1 VGECEHRSVGHNHRN
16 WENLSVPGI
25 VRSLVRAIVIVPP
38 APCRRRLRPL
48 RLPLAVWS
56 GHMLEHKRAV
66 DLMVQDLTVPST
78 SAWNEGTAIYSEL
91 IQSCASCHALH
102 HKVWGPR
109 RQ

>member
-1 VGECEHRSVGHNHRN
+1 M
-16 WENLSVPGI
+16 
-25 VRSLVRAIVIVPP
+25 P
-38 APCRRRLRPL
+38 APAAPIA
-48 RLPLAVWS
+48 PAVGGVV